1 MTPSIFFTLALVSCL
16 LVLFLV
22 GRFRSESVAL
32 AGMLVLGIAS
42 YFGLELLPSLS
53 NLWDGYSSNA
63 VISLIAVMLVAV
75 GLQTA
80 GLMDSVSRW
89 IAKHGRNEELR
100 VTGLLMLVAGM
111 VSAFIQNT
119 AVVALFLPVA
129 TVLSRQLKISIS
141 RLAMP
146 IAIAAAAGGTMTLVG
161 TAPLILVQD
170 LIPVEHLDIGFLAP
184 FTTGLFILLAA
195 IGIHLVIGQRLL
207 PSRSVLK
214 SLSRGDQYSI
224 RPRLRG
230 VTLDNHSRF
239 VGRKFGS
246 FERIFRITVAAYLR
260 DGKWIYTPYRHDS
273 IPRSTVIAVFAT
285 DEELA
290 DLIKEPGI
298 NSCKLKPSAFS
309 TGTADFVEMLVP
321 VGSPLAGQRIR
332 NVSIRKNYGVA
343 PLVISSGGKLKQ
355 YNLRNRRLREG
366 DMIYGYA
373 AWHNLTRSNK
383 PRELWL
389 LGTAPTPYNREKA
402 PHAIIGLA
410 IAAVGLLLEVPSSL
424 AFSLGVAWM
433 VSAKL
438 FNFKDV
444 IREVNWST
452 VALLGAMIP
461 IGSAVSFSGSAAY
474 LADILQHFFYGM
486 HFFEMCLF
494 LSFFALVAGMAM
506 TNVGAATVMIP
517 VAAQIAVAMEL
528 DVNSLALGVAIAV
541 SNTFVLSSSQVNT
554 LVQASGE
561 YQTKDYFTVG
571 IWQTFSYAL
580 IISLALYIG
589 VL

>member
-1 MTPSIFFTLALVSCL
+1 MTPSIFFTLALVACL
-16 LVLFLV
+16 LVLFLI
-22 GRFRSESVAL
+22 GRFRAESVAL
-32 AGMLVLGIAS
+32 GGMLVLGIAS
-42 YFGLELLPSLS
+42 YFGLTLLPNIKSL
-53 NLWDGYSSNA
+53 WAGYSSNA

-89 IAKHGRNEELR
+89 IARYGNNQENR
-100 VTGLLMLVAGM
+100 VTGLLMLVAGI
-111 VSAFIQNT
+111 VSAVIQNT

-129 TVLSRQLKISIS
+129 TVLSRQLGISLS

-170 LIPVEHLDIGFLAP
+170 LIPMEHARIGFTAP
-184 FTTGLFILLAA
+184 FVTGLIILLAS
-195 IGIHLVIGQRLL
+195 ILIHLYVGQRFL
-207 PSRSVLK
+207 PSRSVFK
-214 SLSRGDQYSI
+214 SLSRGEQYRI

-230 VTLDNHSRF
+230 VSIDAHSRF
-239 VGRKFGS
+239 VGRPFGM
-246 FERIFRITVAAYLR
+246 FERVFRVTVAAYAR
-260 DGKWIYTPYRHDS
+260 DGKWVYTPYRQER
-273 IPRSTVIAVFAT
+273 IPKSTIIAVFAT

-290 DLIKEPGI
+290 DLVKEPGI
-298 NSCKLKPSAFS
+298 NSCKLKPGAFTS
-309 TGTADFVEMLVP
+309 GTADFVEMLVP
-321 VGSPLAGQRIR
+321 AGSPLAGQRIR
-332 NVSIRKNYGVA
+332 NIAIRKNYGIA
-343 PLVISSGGKLKQ
+343 PLVISSGGKLAQ

-373 AWHNLTRSNK
+373 AWENIKNHHK

-402 PHAIIGLA
+402 PHAVIGLFLG
-410 IAAVGLLLEVPSSL
+410 AVGLMVGLPSSL

-433 VSAKL
+433 VVARL
-438 FNFKDV
+438 FSFHDV

-461 IGSAVSFSGSAAY
+461 IGSAVSYSGSAAF
-474 LADILQHFFYGM
+474 LAELLAQFFYGM

-494 LSFFALVAGMAM
+494 LSFFALLAGMAM

-517 VAAQIAVAMEL
+517 LAAQVAVAMDL
-528 DVNSLALGVAIAV
+528 NVDSLALAVAMAV

-554 LVQASGE
+554 FVQASGE
-561 YQTKDYFTVG
+561 YRARDYFTVG
-571 IWQTFSYAL
+571 IWQTLSYAL
-580 IISLALYIG
+580 IISLSLYLG